1 MPSKQKTMRDLMI
14 EELRDIYNAEQQ
26 AVRAY
31 PRLMKAI
38 SSDTLKQAMETHL
51 DETKEQV
58 ERLQKAFEHLEM
70 NARGKACHA
79 MEGLVD
85 EAREIVEM
93 DLAPEVKDAALIAAA
108 QKIEHYEIASYGTVV
123 AYADALGL
131 QEVGDLL
138 RQTLEEEKQTDQRLN
153 KLAIEDVNQKAM
165 QATKAA

>member
-38 SSDTLKQAMETHL
+38 SSDKLKQAMEGHL
-51 DETKEQV
+51 EETKEQV

-131 QEVGDLL
+131 KEVGDLL
-138 RQTLEEEKQTDQRLN
+138 RQTLEEEKQTDQKLN
-153 KLAIEDVNQKAM
+153 KLAIEDVNKKAM
-165 QATKAA
+165 QASKAA

>member
-131 QEVGDLL
+131 QEVADLL